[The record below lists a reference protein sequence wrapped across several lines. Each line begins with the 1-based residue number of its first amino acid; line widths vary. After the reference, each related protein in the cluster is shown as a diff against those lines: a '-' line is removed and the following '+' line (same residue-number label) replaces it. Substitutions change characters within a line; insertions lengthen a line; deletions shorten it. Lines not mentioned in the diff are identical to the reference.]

1 MMELTLGLLAAA
13 AVGVVLALLFLLA
26 LWHSL
31 QRLPARRHPGLWMA
45 GGMVLRVASVTALLF
60 GVLQMGG
67 WPHVLAALLG
77 FTLTRWLTTSRLSS
91 PKALASAREAS
102 K

>member
-1 MMELTLGLLAAA
+1 MELIPGLLAAVA
-13 AVGVVLALLFLLA
+13 AGVLMALLFLFI

-31 QRLPARRHPGLWMA
+31 QRLPTRRHPGLWMA
-45 GGMVLRVASVTALLF
+45 GGMALRVASVTAVLF

-77 FTLTRWLTTSRLSS
+77 FTLTRWLATSRLSS
-91 PKALASAREAS
+91 PKALASAREAG